1 MRMSVMR
8 KFVLFLGAVLFFQL
22 NAQGSN
28 QLEKYQVN
36 FIYNF
41 TRQIQWP
48 NLHNHTEFVIGVF
61 GKNHPLTAELLKSV
75 GDRKVGGRDIKIVE
89 FSTVEGIGF
98 CHMLFIPNSKTNQ
111 LKRISDFLSGS
122 PVVLVTEVQG
132 RQPAESVINLS
143 IEDDKMGFRVNEESA
158 KQRNL
163 LVSSQLIQYSRK

>member
-1 MRMSVMR
+1 M
-8 KFVLFLGAVLFFQL
+8 FFQF
-22 NAQGSN
+22 NVEGSN

-48 NLHNHTEFVIGVF
+48 NLHNHAEFVIAVL
-61 GKNHPLTAELLKSV
+61 GKNHPLTAELQKSV

-89 FSTVEGIGF
+89 FNTVEEIGF
-98 CHMLFIPNSKTNQ
+98 CHILFIPNNRTNQ
-111 LKRISDFLSGS
+111 LKRISNSLSGS

-143 IEDDKMGFRVNEESA
+143 IEDDKMGFSVNEESA

-163 LVSSQLIQYSRK
+163 LLSSQLIQYSRK